1 LPEVVQ
7 ESNSE
12 NVNAAP
18 PQTIQASHSQNI
30 TENECL
36 RQVLLLRENFHNLHC
51 FFLHDCLRFSHS
63 GNLCFR
69 SSAQDVIGAPS
80 QSQNARSNI
89 DISLVCIDLYIII
102 NVTEVSILHLHAVK
116 LTVYMFP
123 FQAPQQNFCLSDMMT
138 SYSRS
143 HCEYAGGTRSICG
156 NNQWSWPSP
165 PQPTYLPNFTPR
177 PSSFSPG
184 SGITLVKIAM
194 PLICTAILKRFLL
207 LNFFCGEN
215 LFALGKF

>member
-1 LPEVVQ
+1 MLVTGELGGRQQSISQERDLPEVVQ

-36 RQVLLLRENFHNLHC
+36 R
-51 FFLHDCLRFSHS
+51 
-63 GNLCFR
+63 

-80 QSQNARSNI
+80 QAQNVGSNI
-89 DISLVCIDLYIII
+89 DIS
-102 NVTEVSILHLHAVK
+102 
-116 LTVYMFP
+116 M
-123 FQAPQQNFCLSDMMT
+123 APQQNFCWSDMMAR
-138 SYSRS
+138 YSRS

-156 NNQWSWPSP
+156 NNQWSWLSP

-184 SGITLVKIAM
+184 SGI
-194 PLICTAILKRFLL
+194 
-207 LNFFCGEN
+207 
-215 LFALGKF
+215 